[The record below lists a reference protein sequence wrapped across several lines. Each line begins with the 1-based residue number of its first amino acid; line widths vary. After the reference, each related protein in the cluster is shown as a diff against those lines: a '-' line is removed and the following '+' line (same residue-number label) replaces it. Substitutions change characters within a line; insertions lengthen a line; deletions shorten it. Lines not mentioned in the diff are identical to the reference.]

1 MARCDQCGAEGLRW
15 ETMHPTRGFQLAE
28 PEGGWHVCRSEDK
41 LKEYTRKIQELKAQK
56 EAVQKYRDQTG
67 YL

>member
-1 MARCDQCGAEGLRW
+1 
-15 ETMHPTRGFQLAE
+15 MHPTRGFQLAE

-56 EAVQKYRDQTG
+56 EAVQKFRDQNG

>member
-1 MARCDQCGAEGLRW
+1 MARCDQCGSEGVKWKAE
-15 ETMHPTRGFQLAE
+15 PATRGFFLHE
-28 PEGGWHVCRSEDK
+28 PEGGLHVCRSEDK

-56 EAVQKYRDQTG
+56 EAVQRFRDQNG